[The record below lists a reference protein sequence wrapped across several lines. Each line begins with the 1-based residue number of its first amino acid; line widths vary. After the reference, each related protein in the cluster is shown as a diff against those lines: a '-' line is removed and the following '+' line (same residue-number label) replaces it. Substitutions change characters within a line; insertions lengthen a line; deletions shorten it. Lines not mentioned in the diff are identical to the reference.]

1 MDRRRFLVTSL
12 AGALAAP
19 LGVEAQ
25 QSRTVRVGL
34 VGLTG
39 STSMSLPVYQAFRRR
54 LAELGWVESKNLI
67 FEPRWAE
74 GDPQRLPQLLEEV
87 AAARPEVIY
96 VFSSAGAVAA
106 KKANLK
112 VPVVFSHV
120 TDPVAMGVVSTLG
133 RHGGNITG
141 VTYSVPE
148 TAGKLLQLLRELRPS
163 IRRIAL
169 AWTAGQPGKLPEV
182 ERLIGTANNI
192 GVQVERFE
200 AIPRA
205 SAPH

>member
-1 MDRRRFLVTSL
+1 M
-12 AGALAAP
+12 
-19 LGVEAQ
+19 
-25 QSRTVRVGL
+25 
-34 VGLTG
+34 
-39 STSMSLPVYQAFRRR
+39 
-54 LAELGWVESKNLI
+54 AE
-67 FEPRWAE
+67 
-74 GDPQRLPQLLEEV
+74 
-87 AAARPEVIY
+87 
-96 VFSSAGAVAA
+96 
-106 KKANLK
+106 
-112 VPVVFSHV
+112 
-120 TDPVAMGVVSTLG
+120 
-133 RHGGNITG
+133 NITG